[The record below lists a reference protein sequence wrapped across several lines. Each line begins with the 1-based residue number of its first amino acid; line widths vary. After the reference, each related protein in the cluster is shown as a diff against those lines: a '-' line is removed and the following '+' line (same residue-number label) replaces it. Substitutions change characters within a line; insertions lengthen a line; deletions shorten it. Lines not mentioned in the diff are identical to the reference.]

1 MAEHGNQD
9 TIRLEQLSLYGF
21 HGVHSDER
29 SVKQQFIVDLE
40 IALDLSTPAHS
51 DNLGDTINYEDL
63 YLVVKDIVENRTFNL
78 IESMAE
84 AITKTVLTLFP
95 VATARTRVKKTAPPI
110 DGLVSEGI
118 SVEIYRTKG

>member
-1 MAEHGNQD
+1 MAKHGSQD

-29 SVKQQFIVDLE
+29 SVRQQFLVDLE
-40 IALDLSTPAHS
+40 VSLDLSAPAHS
-51 DNLGDTINYEDL
+51 DNLADTINYEDL
-63 YLVVKDIVENRTFNL
+63 YLAVKDIVENRTFNL

-95 VATARTRVKKTAPPI
+95 AATVRTRVKKTAPPI
-110 DGLVSEGI
+110 DRLVSEGI
-118 SVEIYRTKG
+118 SVEIYRSKG